1 MTQITQICA
10 NEYINKICNILIL
23 NKINICDNLR
33 YLCHLRSK
41 NFSANFMMNKT
52 INIKGSLMDFST
64 PKVMGILNITPDS
77 FFEGSRKQTE
87 EDIRRRVVQ
96 IMEEGA
102 DIIDIGGYS
111 SRPNAAFV
119 SEEEEMQRLD
129 YALSILVEIYPEAI
143 VSVDTFRSGIAR
155 KCVEKY
161 QVAIINDISA
171 GNLDDKMFDVI
182 AGLKV
187 PYIIMHMQGTPQTM
201 MQYTIYNNLMQDIFL
216 YFSEKINQLHRI
228 GVNDIII
235 DPGFGFS
242 KTTNQN
248 YHLMN
253 SLENFCIFGLP
264 ILVGISRKKMI
275 RDILN
280 CTPEESLTGTTV
292 LNTLALTKKANILRV
307 HDVNEAVAAVK
318 LFNICTCI
326 SE

>member
-1 MTQITQICA
+1 
-10 NEYINKICNILIL
+10 
-23 NKINICDNLR
+23 
-33 YLCHLRSK
+33 
-41 NFSANFMMNKT
+41 
-52 INIKGSLMDFST
+52 MDFST

-77 FFEGSRKQTE
+77 FFRGSRKQTE
-87 EDIRRRVVQ
+87 EEIRQRMMQ
-96 IMEEGA
+96 IVEEGA
-102 DIIDIGGYS
+102 DIIDVGAYS

-119 SEEEEMQRLD
+119 SEEEEMKRLD
-129 YALSILVEIYPEAI
+129 YALSILFELYPEAI
-143 VSVDTFRSGIAR
+143 VSVDTFRSVIAR

-171 GNLDDKMFDVI
+171 GNLDDKMFDVV

-201 MQYTIYNNLMQDIFL
+201 MQYTTYNNLIQDIFL
-216 YFSEKINQLHRI
+216 YFSEKINQLHRM

-242 KTTNQN
+242 KTTDQN
-248 YHLMN
+248 YHLMD

-307 HDVNEAVAAVK
+307 HDVKEAVEVVK
-318 LFNICTCI
+318 LLTPKSPKGDFRA
-326 SE
+326 